1 MRELSGNMQEEKR
14 LQSQK
19 KDKASFLL
27 SAPMIVWTLLF
38 VGATIV
44 YIIALSFLKRD
55 PDGYGVIMEFTLENY
70 AKLFNADYA
79 KVFWNTIVLGIKTT
93 VLCVLIGYP
102 FGYYMGRASKKGRTI
117 LMLLVIVPFWT
128 NALIRVYGW
137 RILLVGNGPIN
148 TALMALGLID
158 KPLKL
163 LNTHGAMLLGMVY
176 ALLPFMILPTYSSV
190 EKMDWSLVDAGRDMG
205 ANPAKTF
212 LTVTLPLTAPGL
224 LTGCVLVF
232 VPSLALFFMADLMG
246 GTGDIVIGNLVHD
259 QLLKSRDWPFA
270 AALSVVLLAITC
282 LIMFIYRK
290 LGGKSSDMAMF

>member
-1 MRELSGNMQEEKR
+1 MEENR
-14 LQSQK
+14 VLAK
-19 KDKASFLL
+19 KEDRASFLL
-27 SAPMIVWTLLF
+27 STPMIVWTMLF
-38 VGATIV
+38 VGATIA
-44 YIIALSFLKRD
+44 YIVVLSFLKRD
-55 PDGYGVIMEFTLENY
+55 PDGYGVIWEFTLENY
-70 AKLFNADYA
+70 RKLFDANYA
-79 KVFWNTIVLGIKTT
+79 RVFWNTITLGIKTT
-93 VLCVLIGYP
+93 VLCVLLGYP
-102 FGYYMGRASKKGRTI
+102 FGYFMGRASKKWRMI

-148 TALMALGLID
+148 TFLKAIGLID

-246 GTGDIVIGNLVHD
+246 GTSDIVIGNLVHD

-290 LGGKSSDMAMF
+290 LGGKSSDMAVF

>member
-1 MRELSGNMQEEKR
+1 MMENQAT
-14 LQSQK
+14 LQQK
-19 KDKASFLL
+19 KDKTSFLL

-38 VGATIV
+38 VGATIG
-44 YIIALSFLKRD
+44 YIFVLSFLKRD
-55 PDGYGVIMEFTLENY
+55 PDGFGVIWEFTLENY
-70 AKLFNADYA
+70 AKLLDANYA
-79 KVFWNTIVLGIKTT
+79 KVFRNTLVLGVKTT
-93 VLCVLIGYP
+93 ALCVLLGYP
-102 FGYYMGRASKKGRTI
+102 FGYHMGRASKKWRTI

-148 TALMALGLID
+148 TFLKAVGLID

-163 LNTHGAMLLGMVY
+163 LNTHGAMILGMVY

-205 ANPAKTF
+205 ANPFKTF

-246 GTGDIVIGNLVHD
+246 GAGDIVIGNLVHD

-282 LIMFIYRK
+282 TIMFIYRR
-290 LGGKSSDMAMF
+290 LGGKSSDMAVF

>member
-1 MRELSGNMQEEKR
+1 MQKEKNLPAR
-14 LQSQK
+14 K
-19 KDKASFLL
+19 KDGASFLL
-27 SAPMIVWTLLF
+27 STPMIVWTMLF
-38 VGATIV
+38 VGATIA
-44 YIIALSFLKRD
+44 YIVALSFLKRD

-70 AKLFNADYA
+70 AKLFNANYA
-79 KVFWNTIVLGIKTT
+79 KVFWNTIILGIKTT

-102 FGYYMGRASKKGRTI
+102 FGYFMGRASKKWRTI

-148 TALMALGLID
+148 TFLKAVGLIE

-205 ANPAKTF
+205 ANPFKTF